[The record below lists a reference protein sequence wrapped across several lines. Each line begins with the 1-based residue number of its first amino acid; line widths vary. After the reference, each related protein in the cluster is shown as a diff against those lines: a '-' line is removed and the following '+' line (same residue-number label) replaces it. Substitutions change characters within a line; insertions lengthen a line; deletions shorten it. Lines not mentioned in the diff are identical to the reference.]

1 MAWDKGRGARA
12 PHKGYFRHQC
22 EYIVWG
28 TKGAAVQLEHD
39 GPFDGCIQSTVRRD
53 DKHHMTGKPTA
64 LMRELVRPVLP
75 GGVVL
80 DPFAG
85 SGTTGVA
92 AVLSGRRFIGIERE
106 AAYADISRSR
116 LEAAEAEFYGVAD
129 LI

>member
-1 MAWDKGRGARA
+1 MTMKPWQLIQGECLPALHAMADESIDAK
-12 PHKGYFRHQC
+12 
-22 EYIVWG
+22 
-28 TKGAAVQLEHD
+28 
-39 GPFDGCIQSTVRRD
+39 RD